1 MIRARTFPRARLRRA
16 ARPRG
21 GPPRARHRRY
31 RDRRARSRCGARGDR
46 AHVTRR
52 TSPGCSGGR
61 GRGAVAT
68 APASSPAPRFAA
80 PEAASQV
87 AATPAGGLGEVTF
100 ALLLVLAAIF
110 GVAWLVRRMRSLGGA
125 GTQGIEILA
134 QVALGA
140 RERAVV
146 VKVGDER
153 LLIGVA
159 PGRVSTL
166 HVLPRD
172 AQLPPAPASGPTG
185 TASPGQSPSLPANFA
200 ALLKKSL
207 GR

>member
-1 MIRARTFPRARLRRA
+1 MIRASTVLPARRVGRPVLA
-16 ARPRG
+16 AVILALAASSAG
-21 GPPRARHRRY
+21 TATNAA
-31 RDRRARSRCGARGDR
+31 DAGAP
-46 AHVTRR
+46 AIAAATPVAVAPT
-52 TSPGCSGGR
+52 PA
-61 GRGAVAT
+61 GAVPPVA
-68 APASSPAPRFAA
+68 APAPRFAA

-110 GVAWLVRRMRSLGGA
+110 GIAWLVRRMRSLGGA

-153 LLIGVA
+153 LLLGVA

-172 AQLPPAPASGPTG
+172 AQLPSSAAPGDAAGGTPGLPTSLSG
-185 TASPGQSPSLPANFA
+185 SFA
-200 ALLKKSL
+200 AQLKKSL

>member
-1 MIRARTFPRARLRRA
+1 MSMHRLLLA
-16 ARPRG
+16 ALM
-21 GPPRARHRRY
+21 
-31 RDRRARSRCGARGDR
+31 
-46 AHVTRR
+46 
-52 TSPGCSGGR
+52 SPVLSM
-61 GRGAVAT
+61 AAE
-68 APASSPAPRFAA
+68 PAAQPRFAA

-87 AATPAGGLGEVTF
+87 ASTPAGGLGEVTF
-100 ALLLVLAAIF
+100 ALFVVLVAIF
-110 GVAWLVRRMRSLGGA
+110 GIAWLVRRMRGLGAA

-146 VKVGDER
+146 VKVGEER
-153 LLIGVA
+153 ILLGVA

-172 AQLPPAPASGPTG
+172 AQLPSGPAP
-185 TASPGQSPSLPANFA
+185 GQAPSLPNFA
-200 ALLKKSL
+200 TLLKKSL